1 MQQLSARQQRFV
13 REYVLDFNGAQAAIR
28 AGYSQKAAKEVAYR
42 LLTYTHVTQAVEQQ
56 AQEAARKLEITRETV
71 LQGLL
76 EAAAMAKE
84 EGSTLALVSAW
95 REVAKLM
102 GFYPSSRVQ
111 IESKVTLDAGL
122 SARQLEQLTDV
133 QLFRIIKGEESL
145 ALSATHSTSRKGK
158 SKVVN

>member
-13 REYVLDFNGAQAAIR
+13 DEYVQDFNGAQAAIR

-56 AQEAARKLEITRETV
+56 VQEAARKLEISRETV

-111 IESKVTLDAGL
+111 IERKVSLDAGL

-133 QLFRIIKGEESL
+133 QLLRIIKGDGAEHVNTVGCTSQKQV
-145 ALSATHSTSRKGK
+145 ATIR
-158 SKVVN
+158 

>member
-1 MQQLSARQQRFV
+1 MYMQQLSARQQRFV
-13 REYVLDFNGAQAAIR
+13 REYILDFNGAQAAIR

-56 AQEAARKLEITRETV
+56 AQEAARKLQITRETV

-133 QLFRIIKGEESL
+133 QLLRIIEGEESL
-145 ALSATHSTSRKGK
+145 AVGTADSTPRE
-158 SKVVN
+158 

>member
-1 MQQLSARQQRFV
+1 MDMQQLSARQQRFV

-133 QLFRIIKGEESL
+133 QLLRIIEGEESL
-145 ALSATHSTSRKGK
+145 AVGTTDSTPRK
-158 SKVVN
+158 